1 VLFSS
6 GLLCFNARMLP
17 YFRSVAIVGKYMD
30 DSALQNMRDDLT
42 HLVQY
47 LQSQELHV
55 CVEEQTARFIK
66 HEGFELASL
75 ENIGHKADL
84 VVVMGGDGTML
95 SVARTLRDSNVC
107 LIGINRG
114 RLGFLTDLQTD
125 NMLGELEKILQG
137 EYQLESRMLL
147 QSAVSREQAQLW
159 QSVAMNDVVIKSA
172 FRLIELEVHVDGK
185 FVSRQRADGLIL
197 ATPTG
202 TTAYGLSAGG
212 PIMHPDL
219 HAISIVPISPHTLS
233 YRPITVPADSVIEVI
248 IVNAADAQISF
259 DGQGQHPLIEGDHI
273 RIARGEQE
281 IQLLHP
287 KTYCYFD
294 MLRNKLNWG

>member
-1 VLFSS
+1 
-6 GLLCFNARMLP
+6 MLP
-17 YFRSVAIVGKYMD
+17 YFRTVAIVGKYMD
-30 DSALQNMRDDLT
+30 ESALQEMRDDLT
-42 HLVQY
+42 HLAQH
-47 LQSQELHV
+47 LMSHGLHV
-55 CVEEQTARFIK
+55 CVEEQTARFVG
-66 HEGFELASL
+66 HHGFQMASL

-84 VVVMGGDGTML
+84 VIVMGGDGTML
-95 SVARTLRDSNVC
+95 SVGRALRETNVP

-125 NMLGELEKILQG
+125 NMLGEVDKILHG

-147 QSAVSREQAQLW
+147 QSGVMRGDKQVQQAVAL
-159 QSVAMNDVVIKSA
+159 NDVVIKSA
-172 FRLIELEVHVDGK
+172 FRLIELEVHVDGL
-185 FVSRQRADGLIL
+185 FVSRQRSDGLIL
-197 ATPTG
+197 TTPTG

-219 HAISIVPISPHTLS
+219 EAISIVPISPHTLS
-233 YRPITVPADSVIEVI
+233 YRPITVPASSVIEVV

-273 RIARGEQE
+273 RIARAEQE
-281 IQLLHP
+281 IQLVHP
-287 KTYCYFD
+287 KSYCYFD